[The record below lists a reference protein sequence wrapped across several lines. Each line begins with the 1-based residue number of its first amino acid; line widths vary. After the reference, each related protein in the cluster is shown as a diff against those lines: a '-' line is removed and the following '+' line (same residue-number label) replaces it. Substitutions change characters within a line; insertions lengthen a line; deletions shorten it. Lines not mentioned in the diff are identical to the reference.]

1 MRNIGKRKR
10 PEVSKDSDNQKMKLV
25 SLKKNIILRRVQKIL
40 NHLKGFKIFTLADF
54 SEGEL
59 YTIYQNKAASPEG
72 ASFLVDSIK

>member
-40 NHLKGFKIFTLADF
+40 KHLGFKIFTLADF

-59 YTIYQNKAASPEG
+59 YSIYQNKATSPEG
-72 ASFLVDSIK
+72 ASFLVDR

>member
-40 NHLKGFKIFTLADF
+40 KHLGFKIFTLADF

-72 ASFLVDSIK
+72 ASFLVDR